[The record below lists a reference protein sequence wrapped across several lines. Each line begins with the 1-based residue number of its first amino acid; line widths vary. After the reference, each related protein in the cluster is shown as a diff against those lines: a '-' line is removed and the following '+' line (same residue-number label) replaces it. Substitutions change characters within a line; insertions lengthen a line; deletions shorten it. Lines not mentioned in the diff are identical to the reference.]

1 MTVRAL
7 DHVNIVTAD
16 LAASTAFYR
25 EVLGLAEGPRPAF
38 PFPGAWLYCGERP
51 VVHLMVRGTASG
63 GGGDTGAID
72 HVAFEAEDFDG
83 FRQRLEARGIAHETR
98 IVPGGAMRQIFLFDP
113 DGVRIELNFRR

>member
-16 LAASTAFYR
+16 LAASIAFYR
-25 EVLGLAEGPRPAF
+25 EVVGLVEGPRPAF

-51 VVHLMVRGTASG
+51 VVHLMVREAAATGSRG
-63 GGGDTGAID
+63 TGAID

-83 FRQRLEARGIAHETR
+83 FRQRLAARGIAHETR
-98 IVPGGAMRQIFLFDP
+98 TVPGGAMRQIFLFDP
-113 DGVRIELNFRR
+113 DGVKIELNFRR